1 MLNEME
7 ITFWDLVA
15 FFIGFLG
22 GFVWEL
28 IQWDTTESQSQRML
42 MTLHERIEPEQDFWQ
57 PEEEEFEDVYLVS
70 EAEYEATPAACHPM
84 A

>member
-1 MLNEME
+1 MFHE
-7 ITFWDLVA
+7 IEISVGDLMA

-28 IQWDTTESQSQRML
+28 IQSDTTEGQSQRML
-42 MTLHERIEPEQDFWQ
+42 MTLHERTEPEQEFWQ

-70 EAEYEATPAACHPM
+70 EAEYEATPAARH
-84 A
+84 AIA

>member
-1 MLNEME
+1 MFHDIE
-7 ITFWDLVA
+7 ISVEDLTA

-22 GFVWEL
+22 RLVWEL
-28 IQWDTTESQSQRML
+28 TQRGTTESPSQEML
-42 MTLHERIEPEQDFWQ
+42 TTLHERIEPEQELWQ

-70 EAEYEATPAACHPM
+70 EAEYEAAPATCHLM